1 MRWFVG
7 VVVVG
12 ALGCCL
18 GGEDPPAPVAPPPPA
33 AASPLS
39 QALGEMGV
47 VGDPNAAAVTT
58 GDAPAAPIAPA
69 AAPIAPA
76 AAPIAPA
83 GASTPAAAPIAP
95 AGAST
100 PACADAR
107 AARDQ
112 VRADVA
118 QLRLSLGAETSARLD
133 AANRALL
140 ACNADPACIG
150 DGRARVARAEAYAAA
165 KAAHA
170 AESTRLAE
178 AEVGIFHADQAVA
191 AACGAP

>member
-58 GDAPAAPIAPA
+58 GDAPAAPIA
-69 AAPIAPA
+69 
-76 AAPIAPA
+76 
-83 GASTPAAAPIAP
+83 PAAAPIAP